1 LKIRWPV
8 DKKSF
13 LRNTSCPEIVW
24 RRFTPV
30 TQPLTNNF
38 NISVEGKHKEIIDK
52 LLADIVEDIT
62 RFGHRDESGWED
74 VNQMQ
79 NELFV
84 FNVIDDNNKKITN
97 TLSVETSGFL
107 LKQLEES
114 AEK

>member
-1 LKIRWPV
+1 MKIRWPA

-13 LRNTSCPEIVW
+13 LRNTSCQEIVR

-30 TQPLTNNF
+30 TQALTNNF
-38 NISVEGKHKEIIDK
+38 NISVEGKYKEIIDK
-52 LLADIVEDIT
+52 LLGDIVEDIT
-62 RFGHRDESGWED
+62 RFGDRDKSGRED

-97 TLSVETSGFL
+97 TLSVEDPEFV
-107 LKQLEES
+107 LKLEES
-114 AEK
+114 TEK